1 MDVEGCEFLFLVVEK
16 FNIIVC
22 GYYCI
27 LWIVCIIVDLD
38 ESVSMLGFYIVEV
51 LSYWIVCENV

>member
-1 MDVEGCEFLFLVVEK
+1 MLLVVEK

-27 LWIVCIIVDLD
+27 LCILCIIVDFD
-38 ESVSMLGFYIVEV
+38 ESVEVFGLYVVEV
-51 LSYWIVCENV
+51 LSYWIVCEND